1 MAEFKSVTINKG
13 NHGWGGPLTVR
24 PDEEKKYVISV
35 TGGGID
41 PVAQK
46 IADLTGA
53 EVVDAFK
60 NPVPKEQTFAAVI
73 DCGGTARSGVYPKMG
88 IPTINTIA
96 ITPAGPLAKF
106 IKDSIFVSG
115 VTADDI
121 EENSSNPTTD
131 ISEDAAAN
139 ESEAGETRNANKAD
153 SNQIESTTGV
163 SSKDEPLNRE
173 KGSSTTNS
181 TSKENFFMRMIDA
194 VGSVAGDFVNTFYQ
208 AGRDTIDTLIKNVL
222 PFMAFVAT
230 LVGIINYSGIG
241 KILANILS
249 PLAGNIIGLVVLSL
263 ICALPFL
270 SPILGPAGVI
280 AAVVGTLIGQQIATG
295 IVPIQL
301 ALPALFAIDSQVG
314 ADFIPVGLT
323 LGEAQPETI
332 SSGAPAILFSRLI
345 TAPIAV
351 LIAYAVSFLL

>member
-1 MAEFKSVTINKG
+1 MLRI
-13 NHGWGGPLTVR
+13 
-24 PDEEKKYVISV
+24 
-35 TGGGID
+35 
-41 PVAQK
+41 
-46 IADLTGA
+46 
-53 EVVDAFK
+53 
-60 NPVPKEQTFAAVI
+60 
-73 DCGGTARSGVYPKMG
+73 
-88 IPTINTIA
+88 
-96 ITPAGPLAKF
+96 
-106 IKDSIFVSG
+106 
-115 VTADDI
+115 
-121 EENSSNPTTD
+121 
-131 ISEDAAAN
+131 
-139 ESEAGETRNANKAD
+139 
-153 SNQIESTTGV
+153 
-163 SSKDEPLNRE
+163 
-173 KGSSTTNS
+173 
-181 TSKENFFMRMIDA
+181 IDA
-194 VGSVAGDFVNTFYQ
+194 VGNVAGDFVNTFYQ

-249 PLAGNIIGLVVLSL
+249 PLAGNIFGLVILSL

-295 IVPIQL
+295 VVPLQL

-345 TAPIAV
+345 TAPVSV

>member
-1 MAEFKSVTINKG
+1 MANFKSVKINKG
-13 NHGWGGPLTVR
+13 NHGWGGSLTVK
-24 PDEEKKYVISV
+24 PDAKKKYVISV

-60 NPVPKEQTFAAVI
+60 NPVPKEETFAAVI

-96 ITPAGPLAKF
+96 ITPAGPLAKY

-121 EENSSNPTTD
+121 EKGIDVSTT
-131 ISEDAAAN
+131 SEASQDSITN
-139 ESEAGETRNANKAD
+139 ESDVEDLEKVSDNTKKDSRQEPAD
-153 SNQIESTTGV
+153 
-163 SSKDEPLNRE
+163 
-173 KGSSTTNS
+173 KGNWLL
-181 TSKENFFMRMIDA
+181 RIIDA
-194 VGSVAGDFVNTFYQ
+194 VGNVAGDFVNTFYQ

-249 PLAGNIIGLVVLSL
+249 PLAGNIFGLVILSL

-295 IVPIQL
+295 VVPLQL

-345 TAPIAV
+345 TAPVSV

>member
-1 MAEFKSVTINKG
+1 MAEFKSVTIKKG
-13 NHGWGGPLTVR
+13 NHGWGGPLTVK
-24 PDEEKKYVISV
+24 PDKEKKYVISV

-121 EENSSNPTTD
+121 EENTGDSAEAAP
-131 ISEDAAAN
+131 EDASRKPE
-139 ESEAGETRNANKAD
+139 ESFQTRETSQSDQQRGTTIADTTLEREASSQEKTSGKSQNAN
-153 SNQIESTTGV
+153 
-163 SSKDEPLNRE
+163 
-173 KGSSTTNS
+173 
-181 TSKENFFMRMIDA
+181 KENFFMRMIDA

-295 IVPIQL
+295 IVPVQL